1 MTEAW
6 LPWLLALQG
15 VLAGLDTLLNHEIIA
30 GLPRKPE
37 ARREVGIHV
46 YREVIWA
53 ILLLGLPW
61 FAWHGAAAGF
71 IAALLA
77 TEVGVTAWDEWV
89 ENRSRVLPQNER
101 VLHLFLTINLGVI
114 LTVLYPLLRDWGS
127 RPTGLVPRNFGLL
140 SWLISFFGLCAAAW
154 AVRDTLA
161 WRRLR
166 RVSVTAGGTTR

>member
-6 LPWLLALQG
+6 LPWLLMLQG
-15 VLAGLDTLLNHEIIA
+15 VLAGFDTLLNHEIIA
-30 GLPRKPE
+30 RLPRKAE

-77 TEVGVTAWDEWV
+77 TEVCITAWDEYV
-89 ENRSRVLPQNER
+89 ENRTRVLPQNER
-101 VLHLFLTINLGVI
+101 VLHVFLTVNFGAILATLG
-114 LTVLYPLLRDWGS
+114 TVLPGWAAAPSQLL
-127 RPTGLVPRNFGLL
+127 PTSYGWL
-140 SWLISFFGLCAAAW
+140 SWLLSAFGLSSAAW
-154 AVRDTLA
+154 SLRDLIASRSLA
-161 WRRLR
+161 RR
-166 RVSVTAGGTTR
+166 

>member
-1 MTEAW
+1 MTQAW
-6 LPWLLALQG
+6 LPWLLILQG
-15 VLAGLDTLLNHEIIA
+15 VLAGFDTLLNHEIIA
-30 GLPRKPE
+30 GLPRKAD

-77 TEVGVTAWDEWV
+77 TEVCITAWDEYV

-101 VLHLFLTINLGVI
+101 VLHLFLAVNLGVI
-114 LTVLYPLLRDWGS
+114 IAVLYPLLREWGS
-127 RPTGLVPRNFGLL
+127 HPTGLVARNFGLL
-140 SWLISFFGLCAAAW
+140 SWIISLFGLCAAAW

-161 WRRLR
+161 WLRLR
-166 RVSVTAGGTTR
+166 RGSVIAGGTTR